1 MQRERCRVVAG
12 ERLGT
17 GRQAAGED
25 GDDDVDARLG
35 VDRLVEA
42 QEAEVGDVEPGFLLH
57 LAADGVG
64 EAFAELHPAAGQAEL
79 AGEGLAPA
87 LHEKHFAVGEKAG
100 GNAEDDAGLRRGMGH
115 GDGLT
120 HAEAPGQAVTMTK
133 RFALTHAP
141 SQVADALRLDA
152 LDPFPPRY
160 NIAPTQPV
168 LLVFGDRSRVYDR
181 AEPPVR
187 RAMLARWGFI
197 PGWAKDPSDVPL
209 LVNARCETAGERP
222 AFRGALRHRRCLLP
236 ASAFYLW
243 REAGTPRSV
252 PFLVRPRDGRVL
264 ALAGLFETF
273 MAADGSEIDTALIL
287 TREASRPLA
296 SIADRVP
303 IAVSSG
309 DQERW
314 LDCGTAEPGDLAD
327 ILARPAPAEAFE
339 TVRLTSLVNDPAHM
353 GPEVQRP
360 AEAPGDEA

>member
-1 MQRERCRVVAG
+1 
-12 ERLGT
+12 
-17 GRQAAGED
+17 
-25 GDDDVDARLG
+25 
-35 VDRLVEA
+35 
-42 QEAEVGDVEPGFLLH
+42 
-57 LAADGVG
+57 
-64 EAFAELHPAAGQAEL
+64 
-79 AGEGLAPA
+79 
-87 LHEKHFAVGEKAG
+87 
-100 GNAEDDAGLRRGMGH
+100 
-115 GDGLT
+115 
-120 HAEAPGQAVTMTK
+120 MTK

-141 SQVADALRLDA
+141 HDVADALRLGA

-197 PGWAKDPSDVPL
+197 PGWAKDPADVPL

-243 REAGTPRSV
+243 REAGTPRST

-273 MAADGSEIDTALIL
+273 MAADGSEIDTVLIL

-314 LDCGTAEPGDLAD
+314 LDCGTAEPGDVAD
-327 ILARPAPAEAFE
+327 ILARPAPTEAFE